1 MTHTPPPSGDM
12 IAPSYRIDGITIP
25 PDATLEEWEGIH
37 RNIIMC
43 RKASRVWLNQSRAY
57 ASERWGD
64 DYVANTEAQL
74 ELDLGILPAPKPPTA
89 TLNPSDKSSA
99 IVTIEGIS
107 QSFTLWHRK
116 MVGEIETW
124 DRERLTKALAL
135 VEPIEAQAK
144 HLRELLAAKESA

>member
-1 MTHTPPPSGDM
+1 M

-25 PDATLEEWEGIH
+25 PAATREEWEVIH

-43 RKASRVWLNQSRAY
+43 RKASRVWLNQSRTY
-57 ASERWGD
+57 AAERWGS
-64 DYVANTEAQL
+64 DYVATTEAQL
-74 ELDLGILPAPKPPTA
+74 EMDLGILPAPPPPTD
-89 TLNPSDKSSA
+89 TLNPRDKSSA

-107 QSFTLWHRK
+107 QEFSLWHRK
-116 MVGEIETW
+116 MAKEIETW

-144 HLRELLAAKESA
+144 HLRELLAAKGGA